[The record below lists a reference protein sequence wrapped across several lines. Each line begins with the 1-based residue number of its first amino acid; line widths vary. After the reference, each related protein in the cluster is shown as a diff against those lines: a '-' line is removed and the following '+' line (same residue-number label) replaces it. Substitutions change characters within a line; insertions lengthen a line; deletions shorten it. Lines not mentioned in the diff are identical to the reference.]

1 MKKKGVALLII
12 AVLAFS
18 ALTIGIGLWTSRKI
32 EADFYEEKLNLSS
45 RVRVCQISDLH
56 YPYNGVELE
65 KLSEEIKSLS
75 PDLIFLTGDIFDGK
89 ARKEDM
95 SELYFFL
102 SALTSESTVYAVI
115 GNHEI
120 GSPLL
125 DEYLGFC
132 KNNGINL
139 LLDET
144 TLFRKG
150 TVTVKITGLKDG
162 KLLNETNVPD
172 YFTENNASLNF
183 VLAHR
188 PELFDSYVSA
198 KAGFVFAGHAHGGQ
212 VRFFGKGL
220 YAPDQGLFP
229 AYTSGRYSS
238 ATSVMFVSRGLG
250 DGYSSFRCFNP
261 YHLIVVDFV

>member
-12 AVLAFS
+12 ALLAFS

-32 EADFYEEKLNLSS
+32 ETELYEETLNLSS
-45 RVRVCQISDLH
+45 PIRVCQISDLH
-56 YPYNGVELE
+56 YPYNGADLD
-65 KLSEEIKSLS
+65 KLSEEITDIS
-75 PDLIFLTGDIFDGK
+75 PDLVFLTGDIFDGK

-95 SELYFFL
+95 SELYSFL
-102 SALTSESTVYAVI
+102 SSLASARSVYAVI

-125 DEYLGFC
+125 EEYTDFC
-132 KNNGINL
+132 RNNKINL

-144 TLFRKG
+144 AVFRKG
-150 TVTVKITGLKDG
+150 TLTVKITGLKDG

-172 YFTENNASLNF
+172 YFTEKNASLNF

-198 KAGFVFAGHAHGGQ
+198 KAGYVFTGHAHGGQ
-212 VRFFGKGL
+212 VRFFGKGM

-229 AYTSGRYSS
+229 SYTSGRYS
-238 ATSVMFVSRGLG
+238 AAKTVMFVSRGLG

>member
-12 AVLAFS
+12 ALLAFS
-18 ALTIGIGLWTSRKI
+18 ALTIGIGLWTSREI
-32 EADFYEEKLNLSS
+32 ETELYEETLNLSS
-45 RVRVCQISDLH
+45 PIRVCQISDLH
-56 YPYNGVELE
+56 YPYNGADLGE
-65 KLSEEIKSLS
+65 LSEEIMSLF

-95 SELYFFL
+95 SGLYSFL
-102 SALTSESTVYAVI
+102 SALSSVSPVYAVI

-125 DEYLGFC
+125 DEYVDFC
-132 KNNGINL
+132 RNDGIEL

-144 TLFRKG
+144 ALFRKG
-150 TVTVKITGLKDG
+150 TTTVKITGLKDG
-162 KLLNETNVPD
+162 KLLNKTNVPD
-172 YFTENNASLNF
+172 YFSEKKASLNF

-198 KAGFVFAGHAHGGQ
+198 NAGYVFTGHAHGGQ
-212 VRFFGKGL
+212 MRFFKKGM

-229 AYTSGRYSS
+229 SYTSGRYS
-238 ATSVMFVSRGLG
+238 ADASVMFVSRGLG